1 MLCRSCRRQLSR
13 SDDVC
18 NVCGT
23 PVPGRGKLELFVG
36 DGRRIPLLANLSLGR
51 GTDNLIRI
59 DGDTVSRVHA
69 KIVLDGGR
77 VFVEDAGSTYGTFV
91 DGTKIAGRTALHD
104 GAVVRLGDVEL
115 NVEAKRSEAASGK
128 TVLFGAIPGV
138 DDTAAAPTGLS
149 HPRLRPGSRLKRL
162 EAEEGDLR
170 FVLSGPDGR
179 FVRMNADDADMVELL
194 DGDRTLAE
202 LIAAAGGRF
211 GPDGPGR
218 LAGLLA
224 DLGDRGL
231 LVGVEEALPAAPRH
245 RWMRAL
251 RTRQRDFAGAGP
263 LFDRVYRAGAWVLFT
278 LPVLAAIASV
288 GIGGLVAFVY
298 LIAGRDVSPFVVASR
313 VGLGGLIFLAGRF
326 LVVVVHEFAHGLT
339 VASFGRK
346 VPKAGI
352 KLVLIFPYAYVD
364 TSEGWFE
371 PSRRR
376 IAISAAGP
384 VSDLSIGGSAALL
397 TVFWP
402 AGTMQDIWFQLALA
416 AYTGAIFNLNPLLD
430 RDGYHILVDLMR
442 EPGLRRRSKDWL
454 AARLS
459 GHAAE
464 PDDAGVLATYAVTAL
479 VWSLATL
486 GFTVAITQRY
496 YTLLTE
502 LAPAS
507 VVWVVLIAFYVLML
521 LPIFGVFWK
530 ALRTRRSDRA
540 GGVEGAVV

>member
-1 MLCRSCRRQLSR
+1 VLCKSCRRQVSHN
-13 SDDVC
+13 DDIC

-23 PVPGRGKLELFVG
+23 PVPGRGRLELVVG
-36 DGRRIPLLANLSLGR
+36 DGRVIPLMANLSLGR

-59 DGDTVSRVHA
+59 DGDTVSRQHA
-69 KIVLDGGR
+69 RIVYDGGR
-77 VFVEDAGSTYGTFV
+77 AYVEDAGSTYGTFV
-91 DGTKIAGRTALHD
+91 DDRKIDGRAPLHD
-104 GAVVRLGDVEL
+104 GAVIKLGDVAL
-115 NVEAKRSEAASGK
+115 HVTAKRSDSASGK
-128 TVLFGAIPGV
+128 TVVFGAVPGL
-138 DDTAAAPTGLS
+138 DGAGLS

-179 FVRMNADDADMVELL
+179 FVRMSADDADMVELL
-194 DGDRTLAE
+194 NGERSLAE
-202 LIAAAGGRF
+202 LITAASGRW
-211 GPDGPGR
+211 GPDGASR

-231 LVGVEEALPAAPRH
+231 LVGVDEAAAAPPRKA
-245 RWMRAL
+245 WMRL
-251 RTRQRDFAGAGP
+251 FRTRQWDFTWLGP
-263 LFDRVYRAGAWVLFT
+263 VFEKVYRAGGWLLFT
-278 LPVLAAIASV
+278 LPALFLIASV
-288 GIGGLVAFVY
+288 SVAGLVAFVF
-298 LIAGRDVSPFVVASR
+298 LIGARDVTPFVVASR
-313 VGLGGLIFLAGRF
+313 VGLGGVIFLVGRF
-326 LVVVVHEFAHGLT
+326 LVVAVHEFAHGLT
-339 VASFGRK
+339 VESFGRK

-352 KLVLIFPYAYVD
+352 KLVFVFPYAYVD
-364 TSEGWFE
+364 TSEAWFE
-371 PSRRR
+371 PARRR

-384 VSDLSIGGSAALL
+384 VSDLSIGGAAALAC
-397 TVFWP
+397 VFWP
-402 AGTMQDIWFQLALA
+402 AGTVQDIWFQLSLA

-459 GHAAE
+459 GHHAE

-496 YTLLTE
+496 YTLLTA

-507 VVWVVLIAFYVLML
+507 VVWTVLIAFYILML

-530 ALRTRRSDRA
+530 AFRTRRSDQRA
-540 GGVEGAVV
+540 EVEGAVV